1 MNKKNY
7 NKIPKFIQSLKKNLI
22 KKGNSKNYWSLGF
35 MTYNY
40 IINKYYI
47 FPNNSLVKNIGFDGS
62 GTNSLVTNDLY
73 VLEKNVKKIKY
84 NKVLINKSD
93 EIKQEKL
100 LKKVL
105 KNFYN

>member
-7 NKIPKFIQSLKKNLI
+7 NKIPKFIQFLKKNLI
-22 KKGNSKNYWSLGF
+22 KKRNSKNYWSLGF

-40 IINKYYI
+40 IVNKYYI

-73 VLEKNVKKIKY
+73 VLEKNLKKIKY

>member
-1 MNKKNY
+1 
-7 NKIPKFIQSLKKNLI
+7 
-22 KKGNSKNYWSLGF
+22 

-62 GTNSLVTNDLY
+62 GTNSLITNDLY